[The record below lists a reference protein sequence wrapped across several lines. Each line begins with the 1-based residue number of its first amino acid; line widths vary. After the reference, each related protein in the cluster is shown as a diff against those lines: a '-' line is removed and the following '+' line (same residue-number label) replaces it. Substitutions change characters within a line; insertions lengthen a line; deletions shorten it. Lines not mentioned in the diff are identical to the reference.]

1 LIKGGGH
8 RVFLREQQHSTEDDT
23 MTANNKIDGISELI
37 NLLQQDNTDPL
48 RELLQRFAELLMGAE
63 ANALC
68 NAEYGQRDEQRTNQ
82 RNGYRRRRWDTRA
95 GTIDLAVPKLRRGS
109 YFPDWLLEPRR
120 RSEKALWT
128 AIATSYVLGVSTR
141 RVDKLVKSLG
151 LDGISKSQVSRMAG
165 ELDEQVEAF
174 RQRPLAT
181 RCPYVWLDAV
191 AIKVREDK
199 RVVSIATV
207 VAVGVREDGRREVL
221 GVDAFTAEDGAAWQA
236 FLRSLVARGLGGVK
250 LVISDAH
257 EGLRNAIAATFPGAG
272 WQRCRTHF
280 TRNLLTRVPKRAQSI
295 VGTAIRTVF
304 AQPTAEAVEQQY
316 NKVLTNLEQSWPD
329 AAKLLDD
336 AKEDVL
342 AFRHFPKKHWRQIWS
357 NNPLERLNKEIRRRT
372 NVVGIFPNRA
382 ALLRLVGAMLAELD
396 DEWQESRRYMSLES
410 MQHILDTPPVIED
423 DQTGNQLAFE
433 QAA

>member
-1 LIKGGGH
+1 
-8 RVFLREQQHSTEDDT
+8 
-23 MTANNKIDGISELI
+23 M
-37 NLLQQDNTDPL
+37 
-48 RELLQRFAELLMGAE
+48 
-63 ANALC
+63 
-68 NAEYGQRDEQRTNQ
+68 
-82 RNGYRRRRWDTRA
+82 
-95 GTIDLAVPKLRRGS
+95 
-109 YFPDWLLEPRR
+109 
-120 RSEKALWT
+120 
-128 AIATSYVLGVSTR
+128 LGVSTR

-151 LDGISKSQVSRMAG
+151 LDGVSKSQVSRMAG

-174 RQRPLAT
+174 RERRLPA
-181 RCPYVWLDAV
+181 RYPYVWLDAV

-221 GVDAFTAEDGAAWQA
+221 GVDAFTAEDGAAWKA
-236 FLRSLVARGLGGVK
+236 FLRGLINHNLTKIK

-257 EGLRNAIAATFPGAG
+257 PGLRQAIAEAFPGAC

-304 AQPTAEAVEQQY
+304 AQPDATAVEKQY
-316 NKVLTNLEQSWPD
+316 AAVMANLEKSWP
-329 AAKLLDD
+329 AAAELLEE
-336 AKEDVL
+336 AQEDVL
-342 AFRHFPKKHWRQIWS
+342 AFRHFPKQHWRQIWS

-396 DEWQESRRYMSLES
+396 DEWQESRRCMSLES
-410 MQHILDTPPVIED
+410 MQRILDTPSVVED